1 MLFKTSSIFMF
12 VITLF
17 VDTNV
22 TLFLY
27 VYTNVLNL
35 TVISHLKGLNKVI
48 KKP

>member
-1 MLFKTSSIFMF
+1 MF

-35 TVISHLKGLNKVI
+35 TVISHLKGLNPDSALEI
-48 KKP
+48 YYN